1 MKKKSSAWSPFFFSI
16 ITRLLSFSFSLFL
29 LTQVKSLGK
38 FWAEEAWLPLEY
50 PDDFG
55 RSASVMPYDRQ
66 DRRINLEDSRAYAVG
81 LSDDGGA
88 ASNLGFATKVRRKRL
103 H

>member
-1 MKKKSSAWSPFFFSI
+1 MLVLSIHNRSLVFFF
-16 ITRLLSFSFSLFL
+16 LLSFFSFLL

-88 ASNLGFATKVRRKRL
+88 ASNLGFATKVGRKRS
-103 H
+103 HY